1 MVEQFAEVLF
11 FDFLPPFPCESESES
26 RSVVSDSLWPYGLYS
41 PWNSLGL
48 NTRVG
53 SLSLLQGIF
62 PTQESNRGLLR
73 CRWILYQLSYRGRP
87 HLPKLCCCLV
97 AKPCQTLCNPM
108 VCSPPGSSVHG
119 ISQARILEWVTISFS
134 RGSSRPRD
142 WTCISCIGK
151 QILYHWATWEAHRSA
166 KLLLSYIKY
175 HLCMMFLSSLFCSIA
190 RLSIPAQIP
199 HHFLFRC
206 FKISFAIQRAC
217 LITLFSSGVLTIPSP
232 LLFSYQF

>member
-1 MVEQFAEVLF
+1 MGSQSQTRLTNCHFHFQVLELQLQHQSF
-11 FDFLPPFPCESESES
+11 WWIFWVDFLQNWLVWSPCCPRESQEFSPAPQLESINS
-26 RSVVSDSLWPYGLYS
+26 SV
-41 PWNSLGL
+41 
-48 NTRVG
+48 
-53 SLSLLQGIF
+53 LS
-62 PTQESNRGLLR
+62 
-73 CRWILYQLSYRGRP
+73 ILYLS
-87 HLPKLCCCLV
+87 
-97 AKPCQTLCNPM
+97 
-108 VCSPPGSSVHG
+108 
-119 ISQARILEWVTISFS
+119 ISFS

-166 KLLLSYIKY
+166 KLLRSYIKY